1 MDDISLTCDKTM
13 KLHLVSCYMFTVNFN
28 GTHYILGKY
37 VHLMSKHTDSRK
49 NKEGYLHV
57 FWMRCFYTHLQSTTR
72 CTFLLDSICYAI
84 ILR

>member
-1 MDDISLTCDKTM
+1 M
-13 KLHLVSCYMFTVNFN
+13 
-28 GTHYILGKY
+28 
-37 VHLMSKHTDSRK
+37 HLMSKHTESRK
-49 NKEGYLHV
+49 NKDGYLHV